1 VNTSVWLLN
10 ERENEQNEHGVN
22 RGVAGMRRWACYWDG
37 KGGESMKCANISDK
51 GHADDAQ
58 EIIRRLLSLVRTA
71 AQLIRL
77 RSLPA
82 AADHIERMADW
93 NEDAAAAAGLK
104 REGGG

>member
-1 VNTSVWLLN
+1 
-10 ERENEQNEHGVN
+10 
-22 RGVAGMRRWACYWDG
+22 
-37 KGGESMKCANISDK
+37 MKYANLSDK
-51 GHADDAQ
+51 DHADDEQ